1 MRFLTRILV
10 LVFVFVATAVLP
22 MTAQS
27 VFPMR
32 PDDPHAV
39 YLGRGSFGAS
49 ADGKADDTAAIQAAI
64 DRVQETTGEGIVFVS
79 EGKYRISR
87 TIHLWTGIRLIGY
100 GAHRP
105 VFLLGASTPGFQE
118 GHELLGTGRYM
129 LQFASRR
136 PAAGEAVVDANE
148 FTFYSGIS
156 NLDFEIGAGN
166 PAAIAV
172 RFHVAQ
178 HSFLQHM
185 RFQVGDGRAALE
197 DVGNGAVDLQ
207 IEGGEYGIISVRTS
221 PAWQF
226 LLMDSS
232 LTGQRQAAIHTQ
244 EVGMTLVRDRI
255 ARTPV
260 AVEITHGM
268 TEQLFGRD
276 LVFKDISRAAVV
288 LGDARKAHHQVTLEQ
303 VVCSNVPQ
311 LVQTETGSTGRF
323 AVKGSSHPFVEE
335 HLSIGVE
342 IGPDGR
348 ERGVE
353 LRHREND
360 GSGRALASD
369 IPSLP
374 PMREWVNVRTLGA
387 KGDGSDDTASLQAAI
402 DGHRALYFPSGTY
415 RVTNTLQLRADSVL
429 IGFNPV
435 TTLITATGEA
445 AKFTGEGEAVPVVA
459 SAKGGAAI
467 LTGIGIGTGPMDRR
481 AAGLV
486 WRAGP
491 RSMVEDVNF
500 RFGAGRANA
509 VLAPNLPHPA
519 QPPQNPSALAAY
531 MGVQYP
537 SLWVK
542 DGGGGIFRGIW
553 TANTFARAGLL
564 VENTSTPSVVYQ
576 MSCEH
581 HMLHETQF
589 HHASNWTVYALQTE
603 EENPA
608 GADAFSVDLNDAH
621 HMLFA
626 NLFMYRVSRN
636 VLPKLNAVEAA
647 DSTGIRFENLHD
659 FSMTRLAFDNS
670 VFDRTSGVRVRT
682 HDFTAFTMN
691 SELAVGAP
699 LPLPSGVFAD
709 GAKLEQL
716 AGGFSNI
723 AGLTTDESGHLY
735 FTDAAMH
742 RIYRWNADANK
753 AELLTDKVTT
763 PMAAGIAGDG
773 SLLALDYSRS
783 VFAVDTK
790 TGEAK
795 KIEPASA
802 PVSGTSL
809 MLPVGFHNSMET
821 LARQMER
828 RGVIYARPSNMA
840 IVAEVK
846 DEARGFFYAP
856 GTTTAIMAGGN
867 WQPMLQASQWQ
878 LFNAGDEHLAASE
891 EDDTV
896 YRLKLDSLRHVTA
909 TEFAPRG
916 GSSVVTDAA
925 GNVYVAEGQLYIY
938 NAGGQQ
944 IGVVEIPERPSSL
957 AFGGLDRRTLF
968 IGARSSLFSLQTAA
982 AGR

>member
-1 MRFLTRILV
+1 MRRLSLI
-10 LVFVFVATAVLP
+10 FVFVATAALP

-39 YLGRGSFGAS
+39 YLELGSFGAA
-49 ADGKADDTAAIQAAI
+49 ADGKRDDTAAIQAAI
-64 DRVQETTGEGIVFVS
+64 DRVQETTEQGIVFVA
-79 EGKYRISR
+79 EGRYRISR
-87 TIHLWTGIRLIGY
+87 TIYLWSGIRLIGY

-105 VFLLGASTPGFQE
+105 VFVLGANTPGFQQ
-118 GHELLGTGRYM
+118 GHEFLGTGRYM

-136 PAAGEAVVDANE
+136 PVVGEPIVDANE

-156 NLDFEIGAGN
+156 NLDFEIGEGN

-197 DVGNGAVDLQ
+197 DVGNGAIDLQ

-232 LTGQRQAAIHTQ
+232 LTGQRRSAIHTQ

-276 LVFKDISRAAVV
+276 LVLEDIGRSAVV
-288 LGDARKAHHQVTLEQ
+288 LGDARKAHHEVTLDH
-303 VVCSNVPQ
+303 VVCRNVPQ
-311 LVQTETGSTGRF
+311 MVQSGTGSSGMF
-323 AVKGSSHPFVEE
+323 AVKGSSHPYVEE
-335 HLSIGVE
+335 HLTIGVE
-342 IGPDGR
+342 VGSDGR

-353 LRHREND
+353 VRHRERA
-360 GSGRALASD
+360 GSGKAVASD
-369 IPSLP
+369 ILLLP
-374 PMREWVNVRTLGA
+374 PMQEWVNVRTLGV
-387 KGDGSDDTASLQAAI
+387 KGDGSDDTAALQAAI
-402 DGHRALYFPSGTY
+402 DGHRVLYFPSGTY
-415 RVTNTLQLRADSVL
+415 RVTNTLRLRADSVL
-429 IGFNPV
+429 IGFNPI
-435 TTLITATGEA
+435 TALITVTDDA
-445 AKFTGEGEAVPVVA
+445 ANFTGEGEAVPVVE

-467 LTGIGIGTGPMDRR
+467 LTGIGIRTGMMDRR

-491 RSMVEDVNF
+491 RSMVDDVD
-500 RFGAGRANA
+500 FGLGARRGNA
-509 VLAPNLPHPA
+509 VLAPNLPKPA
-519 QPPQNPSALAAY
+519 QPRQNPATYATY

-553 TANTFARAGLL
+553 TSNTLARAGLL
-564 VENTSTPSVVYQ
+564 VENTTTPSVVYQ

-608 GADAFSVDLNDAH
+608 GADAFSVDLKDAH
-621 HMLFA
+621 HILFV

-636 VLPKLNAVEAA
+636 VLPKLNAVEVA
-647 DSTGIRFENLHD
+647 DSSDIHFENVHD

-670 VFDRTSGVRVRT
+670 IFDQTSGVRVRA
-682 HDFTAFTMN
+682 HDFTVFTLN
-691 SELAVGAP
+691 SELKPGAP
-699 LPLPSGVFAD
+699 LPLPSGVFAA
-709 GAKLEQL
+709 GTRLEQL
-716 AGGFSNI
+716 ASGFSNLS
-723 AGLTTDESGHLY
+723 GLTTDDGGNLY

-742 RIYRWNADANK
+742 RIYRWNADVKK
-753 AELLTDKVTT
+753 AELLTDEVKT
-763 PMAAGIAGDG
+763 PMAAGFAADG
-773 SLLALDYSRS
+773 LLLVLDYSRS

-790 TGEAK
+790 TGVAK
-795 KIEPASA
+795 KIEAASA

-809 MLPVGFHNSMET
+809 MLPIGFHNSMET
-821 LARQMER
+821 LAWQMEH
-828 RGVIYARPSNMA
+828 RGVIYAPRSNMA

-846 DEARGFFYAP
+846 DEARSYFYAP
-856 GTTTAIMAGGN
+856 GSTSAIMAGGN

-878 LFNAGDEHLAASE
+878 LFHVGDEHLAVSE

-896 YRLKLDSLRHVTA
+896 YRLRLDSLEHVTA

-925 GNVYVAEGQLYIY
+925 GNVYLAEGQLYIY
-938 NAGGQQ
+938 NASGRE
-944 IGVVEIPERPSSL
+944 IGVVEIPERPGSL
-957 AFGGLDRRTLF
+957 AFGGPDMKTLF
-968 IGARSSLFSLQTAA
+968 IGARGSLFSLQTAA

>member
-1 MRFLTRILV
+1 M
-10 LVFVFVATAVLP
+10 FVATAVLP
-22 MTAQS
+22 MRAQS

-39 YLGRGSFGAS
+39 YLEGGAFGAA
-49 ADGKADDTAAIQAAI
+49 ADGRADDTAAIQAAI
-64 DRVQETTGEGIVFVS
+64 DRVQETTEQGIVFVA
-79 EGKYRISR
+79 EGRYRISR
-87 TIHLWTGIRLIGY
+87 TIHLWSGIRLVGY

-105 VFLLGASTPGFQE
+105 VFVLGANTPGFQE
-118 GHELLGTGRYM
+118 GHEFLGTGRYM

-136 PAAGEAVVDANE
+136 PAAGDPVVDANE

-156 NLDFEIGAGN
+156 NLDFEIGVSN
-166 PAAIAV
+166 TAAIAV

-197 DVGNGAVDLQ
+197 DVGNGAFDLQ
-207 IEGGEYGIISVRTS
+207 IEGGEYGIISVRTA

-232 LTGQRQAAIHTQ
+232 LKGQRRAAIHTQ

-255 ARTPV
+255 AHTPV
-260 AVEITHGM
+260 AIEITHGM
-268 TEQLFGRD
+268 TEQLYGRD
-276 LVFKDISRAAVV
+276 LVLDDISQSAVV
-288 LGDARKAHHQVTLEQ
+288 LGDARKAHHQVTFDN
-303 VVCSNVPQ
+303 VACRNVPQ
-311 LVQTETGSTGRF
+311 FVQGQTGSSGKF
-323 AVKGSSHPFVEE
+323 AVKGSSHPYIEE
-335 HLSIGVE
+335 HLTIGLE

-353 LRHREND
+353 VRHRERVMP
-360 GSGRALASD
+360 GKAVASD
-369 IPSLP
+369 IPALP
-374 PMREWVNVRTLGA
+374 PMQQWVNVRTLGV
-387 KGDGSDDTASLQAAI
+387 KGDGSDDTAALRAAI
-402 DGHRALYFPSGTY
+402 DGHRVLYFPSGTY
-415 RVTNTLQLRADSVL
+415 RVSDMLRLREDSVL
-429 IGFNPV
+429 IGFNPTTTVITV
-435 TTLITATGEA
+435 TDEA
-445 AKFTGEGEAVPVVA
+445 EKFNGQREAVPVVE
-459 SAKGGAAI
+459 STKGGTAI
-467 LTGIGIGTGPMDRR
+467 LTGIGIGTGMMDQR

-500 RFGAGRANA
+500 RFGPGRGSA
-509 VLAPNLPHPA
+509 VLAPNLPKPA
-519 QPPQNPSALAAY
+519 QPRPNPAAYAAY
-531 MGVQYP
+531 MGTQYP

-553 TANTFARAGLL
+553 TANTLARAGLF
-564 VENTSTPSVVYQ
+564 VENTTTPSVVYQ

-608 GADAFSVDLNDAH
+608 GADAFSVDLSDAH

-647 DSTGIRFENLHD
+647 DSSDIRFENLHN

-670 VFDRTSGVRVRT
+670 VFDQTSGVRVRT
-682 HDFTAFTMN
+682 HDFTVFTMN
-691 SELAVGAP
+691 SELKVSAPRP
-699 LPLPSGVFAD
+699 LPVEVFAP
-709 GAKLEQL
+709 GAKLQQL
-716 AGGFSNI
+716 ASGFSNI
-723 AGLTTDESGHLY
+723 AGLTTDEGGRLY

-753 AELLTDKVTT
+753 VELLTESIKA
-763 PMAAGIAGDG
+763 PMAGGVASNGL
-773 SLLALDYSRS
+773 LLAVDYSRF
-783 VFAVDTK
+783 VFGVDTK
-790 TGEAK
+790 TGDSK
-795 KIEPASA
+795 KIEATSA
-802 PVSGTSL
+802 PLSGTSL

-821 LARQMER
+821 LKQQMER
-828 RGVIYARPSNMA
+828 RGVVYARPSNMA
-840 IVAEVK
+840 IVAVAK

-856 GTTTAIMAGGN
+856 GTTNAIMAGGN

-878 LFNAGDEHLAASE
+878 LFHVGDEHLAASE
-891 EDDTV
+891 EDDTL
-896 YRLKLDSLRHVTA
+896 YRLRLDSLEHVTV

-938 NAGGQQ
+938 NASGRQ
-944 IGVVEIPERPSSL
+944 IGVVEIPERPASL
-957 AFGGLDRRTLF
+957 AFGGVDMKTLF
-968 IGARSSLFSLQTAA
+968 IGARGSLFSLQTAA
-982 AGR
+982 PGR

>member
-1 MRFLTRILV
+1 
-10 LVFVFVATAVLP
+10 VFVATAALP

-39 YLGRGSFGAS
+39 YLERGSFGAA
-49 ADGKADDTAAIQAAI
+49 ADGKGDDTAAIQAAI
-64 DRVQETTGEGIVFVS
+64 DRVQETTEQGIVFVA
-79 EGKYRISR
+79 EGRYRISR
-87 TIHLWTGIRLIGY
+87 TIHLWSGIRLIGY

-105 VFLLGASTPGFQE
+105 VFVLEANTPGFQE
-118 GHELLGTGRYM
+118 GHEFLGTGRYM

-136 PAAGEAVVDANE
+136 PAAGEPVVDANE

-156 NLDFEIGAGN
+156 NLDFEIGSGN

-197 DVGNGAVDLQ
+197 DVGNGAIDLQ

-232 LTGQRQAAIHTQ
+232 LTGQRRAAIHTQ

-276 LVFKDISRAAVV
+276 LVLEDIGRSAVV
-288 LGDARKAHHQVTLEQ
+288 LGDARKAHHEVTLDHI
-303 VVCSNVPQ
+303 VCSNVPQ
-311 LVQTETGSTGRF
+311 IVQSETGSSGMF
-323 AVKGSSHPFVEE
+323 AVKGSSHPYVEE
-335 HLSIGVE
+335 HLTIGVE

-353 LRHREND
+353 VRHRERAGA
-360 GSGRALASD
+360 GSAVASD

-387 KGDGSDDTASLQAAI
+387 KGDGADDTAALQAAI
-402 DGHRALYFPSGTY
+402 DGHRVLYFPSGTY
-415 RVTNTLQLRADSVL
+415 RVTNTLRLRADSVL

-435 TTLITATGEA
+435 TTLIA
-445 AKFTGEGEAVPVVA
+445 ASDESSNFTGEGEAVPIVQ
-459 SAKGGAAI
+459 SAKGGAEI
-467 LTGIGIGTGPMDRR
+467 LTGIGITTAAMDHR

-500 RFGAGRANA
+500 MSGLGRRNP
-509 VLAPNLPHPA
+509 VLAPNLPRPA
-519 QPPQNPSALAAY
+519 QPPQSPAAN
-531 MGVQYP
+531 VETQYP

-553 TANTFARAGLL
+553 TANTLARAGLL
-564 VENTSTPSVVYQ
+564 VENTTTPSVVYQ

-581 HMLHETQF
+581 HMHHETQF

-608 GADAFSVDLNDAH
+608 GADAFSVDLKDAH
-621 HMLFA
+621 HMAFA

-647 DSTGIRFENLHD
+647 DSTDIHFENVHD

-670 VFDRTSGVRVRT
+670 VFDQTSGVRVRT
-682 HDFTAFTMN
+682 HDFTVFTLN
-691 SELAVGAP
+691 SELKVGTP
-699 LPLPSGVFAD
+699 LPLPAGVFAA
-709 GAKLEQL
+709 GARLEQL
-716 AGGFSNI
+716 ASGFSNLS
-723 AGLTTDESGHLY
+723 GLTVDEGGHLY

-742 RIYRWNADANK
+742 RIYRWNADTTK
-753 AELLTDKVTT
+753 AEVLTDTVKT
-763 PMAAGIAGDG
+763 PMSAGFAGDG
-773 SLLALDYSRS
+773 SVLALDYSRS
-783 VFAVDTK
+783 VFGVDTK

-802 PVSGTSL
+802 PASGTSL

-821 LARQMER
+821 LMQQMEH
-828 RGVIYARPSNMA
+828 RGVVYAPRSNMA
-840 IVAEVK
+840 IVAAVK
-846 DEARGFFYAP
+846 DEPRSYFYAP
-856 GTTTAIMAGGN
+856 DSTNAVMAGGN

-878 LFNAGDEHLAASE
+878 LFHVGDEHLAVSE
-891 EDDTV
+891 EDDAV
-896 YRLKLDSLRHVTA
+896 YRLRLDSLEHVTA

-938 NAGGQQ
+938 NAGGRE
-944 IGVVEIPERPSSL
+944 IGVVEIPERPGSL
-957 AFGGLDRRTLF
+957 AFGGADKKTLF
-968 IGARSSLFSLQTAA
+968 IGARGSLFSLQTAA
-982 AGR
+982 AGP

>member
-1 MRFLTRILV
+1 MHRLSLI
-10 LVFVFVATAVLP
+10 FVFVATAALP

-27 VFPMR
+27 VFSMR

-39 YLGRGSFGAS
+39 YLERGSFGAA
-49 ADGKADDTAAIQAAI
+49 ADGEGDDTAAIQAAI
-64 DRVQETTGEGIVFVS
+64 DRVQETTEQGIVFIA
-79 EGKYRISR
+79 EGRYRISR
-87 TIHLWTGIRLIGY
+87 TIHLWSGIRLIGY

-105 VFLLGASTPGFQE
+105 VFVLGANTPGFQQ
-118 GHELLGTGRYM
+118 GHEFLGTGRYM

-136 PAAGEAVVDANE
+136 PAAGEPVVDANE
-148 FTFYSGIS
+148 FTFYSGIG
-156 NLDFEIGAGN
+156 NLDFEIGEGN

-197 DVGNGAVDLQ
+197 DVGNGAIDLQ
-207 IEGGEYGIISVRTS
+207 IEGGEYGVISVRTS

-232 LTGQRQAAIHTQ
+232 LTGQRRAAIHTQ

-276 LVFKDISRAAVV
+276 LVLEDIGRSAVV
-288 LGDARKAHHQVTLEQ
+288 LGDARKAHHEVTLDH
-303 VVCSNVPQ
+303 VVCRNVPQ
-311 LVQTETGSTGRF
+311 IVQSETGSGGMF
-323 AVKGSSHPFVEE
+323 AVKGSSHRYVEQ
-335 HLSIGVE
+335 HLTIGVE
-342 IGPDGR
+342 VGPDGR

-353 LRHREND
+353 VRHRERAVA
-360 GSGRALASD
+360 GRIVASD
-369 IPSLP
+369 VPSLP
-374 PMREWVNVRTLGA
+374 SMREWVNVRTLGA
-387 KGDGSDDTASLQAAI
+387 KGDGSDDTAALQAAI
-402 DGHRALYFPSGTY
+402 DGHRVLYFPSGTY
-415 RVTNTLQLRADSVL
+415 RVTNTLRLRADSVL
-429 IGFNPV
+429 IGFNPT
-435 TTLITATGEA
+435 TTLITVTDEA
-445 AKFTGEGEAVPVVA
+445 AKFTGEGEAVPVVQ
-459 SAKGGAAI
+459 SAKGGAAV
-467 LTGIGIGTGPMDRR
+467 LTGIGIDTEAMDRR

-491 RSMVEDVNF
+491 GSMVEDVNF
-500 RFGAGRANA
+500 MRGPERRNPALN
-509 VLAPNLPHPA
+509 PNLPRPA
-519 QPPQNPSALAAY
+519 QPPQNSAAYAAY

-553 TANTFARAGLL
+553 TANTLAKAGLL
-564 VENTSTPSVVYQ
+564 VENTTTPSVVYQ

-647 DSTGIRFENLHD
+647 ESTDIRFENVHD

-670 VFDRTSGVRVRT
+670 VFDQTSGVRVRT
-682 HDFTAFTMN
+682 HDFTVFTLN
-691 SELAVGAP
+691 SELKLGAP
-699 LPLPSGVFAD
+699 LPLPAGVFAT
-709 GAKLEQL
+709 GTKLKQL
-716 AGGFSNI
+716 ASSFSNI
-723 AGLTTDESGHLY
+723 AGLTTDEGGHLC

-742 RIYRWNADANK
+742 RIYRWNADAKK
-753 AELLTDKVTT
+753 AEVLTDKVTT
-763 PMAAGIAGDG
+763 PMAAGFAADG
-773 SLLALDYSRS
+773 SLLVLDYSRS
-783 VFAVDTK
+783 VFGVDTK

-795 KIEPASA
+795 KIEAASA
-802 PVSGTSL
+802 PASGTSL

-821 LARQMER
+821 LVRQMEH
-828 RGVIYARPSNMA
+828 RGVMYAPHSNMA

-846 DEARGFFYAP
+846 DEARSYFYTP
-856 GTTTAIMAGGN
+856 GSTNAIMAGGN

-878 LFNAGDEHLAASE
+878 LFLVGDEHLAASE

-896 YRLKLDSLRHVTA
+896 YRLRLDSLEHVTA

-925 GNVYVAEGQLYIY
+925 GNMYVAEGQLYIY
-938 NAGGQQ
+938 NASGQQ
-944 IGVVEIPERPSSL
+944 IGMVEIPERPSSL
-957 AFGGLDRRTLF
+957 AFGGADNKTLF
-968 IGARSSLFSLQTAA
+968 IGARGSLFSLRTAA

>member
-1 MRFLTRILV
+1 MRRLFLI
-10 LVFVFVATAVLP
+10 FVFAATAALP

-39 YLGRGSFGAS
+39 YLERGSFGAA
-49 ADGKADDTAAIQAAI
+49 ADGKGDDTAAIQAAI
-64 DRVQETTGEGIVFVS
+64 DRVQETTEQGIVFVA
-79 EGKYRISR
+79 EGRYRISR
-87 TIHLWTGIRLIGY
+87 TIHLWLGIRLIGY

-105 VFLLGASTPGFQE
+105 VFILGANTPRFQQ
-118 GHELLGTGRYM
+118 GHEFLGTGRYM

-136 PAAGEAVVDANE
+136 PAAGESIVDANE

-156 NLDFEIGAGN
+156 NLDFEIGEGN

-197 DVGNGAVDLQ
+197 DVGNGAIDLQ

-232 LTGQRQAAIHTQ
+232 LTGQRRAAIHTQ

-276 LVFKDISRAAVV
+276 LMLEDIGWSAVV
-288 LGDARKAHHQVTLEQ
+288 LGDARKAHHEVTLDH
-303 VVCSNVPQ
+303 VVCRNVPQ
-311 LVQTETGSTGRF
+311 LVESIGQGQAGSRAMF
-323 AVKGSSHPFVEE
+323 AVKGSSHPYVEE
-335 HLSIGVE
+335 HLTIGVK

-353 LRHREND
+353 VRHRE
-360 GSGRALASD
+360 RAVAGGAVASD
-369 IPSLP
+369 IPPLP
-374 PMREWVNVRTLGA
+374 SMREWVNVRTLGA
-387 KGDGSDDTASLQAAI
+387 KGDGSDDTAALQVAI
-402 DGHRALYFPSGTY
+402 DGHRVLYFPSGDY
-415 RVTNTLQLRADSVL
+415 RVTNTLRLGADSVL

-435 TTLITATGEA
+435 TTLLTVTDEA
-445 AKFTGEGEAVPVVA
+445 AKFTGEGEAVPVVE

-467 LTGIGIGTGPMDRR
+467 LTGIGIDTAAMDQR

-500 RFGAGRANA
+500 RFGAGRGNA
-509 VLAPNLPHPA
+509 VLAPNLPKPA
-519 QPPQNPSALAAY
+519 QPRQNPAAYAAY

-553 TANTFARAGLL
+553 TENTLARAGLL
-564 VENTSTPSVVYQ
+564 VENTTTPSVVYQ

-621 HMLFA
+621 HMEFA

-636 VLPKLNAVEAA
+636 VLPKLNAVEAL

-670 VFDRTSGVRVRT
+670 VFDRSSGVRVRT
-682 HDFTAFTMN
+682 HDFTVFTLN
-691 SELAVGAP
+691 SELKPGAP
-699 LPLPSGVFAD
+699 LPLSAGIFAA
-709 GAKLEQL
+709 GATLEQL
-716 AGGFSNI
+716 ASGFSNLS
-723 AGLTTDESGHLY
+723 GLATDEAGHLY

-742 RIYRWNADANK
+742 RIYGWNADAKK
-753 AELLTDKVTT
+753 AELLTDKVKT
-763 PMAAGIAGDG
+763 PMAAGFAGDG

-783 VFAVDTK
+783 VFGVDTK

-809 MLPVGFHNSMET
+809 MLPVGFHNGMET

-840 IVAEVK
+840 IVAVVK

-856 GTTTAIMAGGN
+856 GTTNAIMAGGN

-878 LFNAGDEHLAASE
+878 LFHAGDEHLAASE

-896 YRLKLDSLRHVTA
+896 YRLRLDSLEHVTA

-916 GSSVVTDAA
+916 GSSVVIDAA

-938 NAGGQQ
+938 NADGRQ

-957 AFGGLDRRTLF
+957 AFGGADKKTLF
-968 IGARSSLFSLQTAA
+968 IGARGSLFSLRTAA